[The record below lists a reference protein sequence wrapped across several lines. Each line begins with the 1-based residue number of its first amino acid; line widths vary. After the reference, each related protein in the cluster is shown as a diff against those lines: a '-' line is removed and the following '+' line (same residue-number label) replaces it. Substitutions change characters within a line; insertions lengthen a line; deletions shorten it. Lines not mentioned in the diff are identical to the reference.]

1 MSCAVFP
8 AGPLSPELL
17 IMLRFAVQLGTPAG
31 LRPSSVKTPAG
42 CATKQKIK
50 STKIRTRLAVLG
62 SQAEALYGLFAE
74 RMLLVGAVR
83 RAVNM
88 FPGLRNEFTSHYGTD
103 GFKGSVMLWL
113 VKRAGKKQ
121 TRPCTAPSCRKF
133 GSLKPHCYCAE
144 DAKDSSSTADRKK
157 RAKGR
162 KVILTTEA

>member
-83 RAVNM
+83 SSSPA
-88 FPGLRNEFTSHYGTD
+88 YGTNSRPLWHRRT
-103 GFKGSVMLWL
+103 KGSVMLWL